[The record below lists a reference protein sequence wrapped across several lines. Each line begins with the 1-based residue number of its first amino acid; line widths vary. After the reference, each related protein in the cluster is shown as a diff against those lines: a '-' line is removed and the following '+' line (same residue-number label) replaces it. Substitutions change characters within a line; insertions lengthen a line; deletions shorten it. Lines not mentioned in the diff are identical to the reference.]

1 MDKICLCDSSKLFQ
15 KCCQRFLNE
24 SAIAKTPKQLMR
36 SRYTAYALGNHG
48 EYLMNTWLPETSKGL
63 TSMSLSE
70 TTHEWVKLEVLN
82 SQQKADDGMI
92 EFNAYYKNDNG
103 SLNVLHE
110 KSRFKRID
118 GRWYYAEGDIE
129 TFKDKKIIQGDK

>member
-1 MDKICLCDSSKLFQ
+1 MDKNCLCDSSKLFR
-15 KCCQRFLNE
+15 KCCQRFING

-48 EYLMNTWLPETSKGL
+48 EYLMSTWLPETSKGL

-82 SQQKADDGMI
+82 SQQKADDGII